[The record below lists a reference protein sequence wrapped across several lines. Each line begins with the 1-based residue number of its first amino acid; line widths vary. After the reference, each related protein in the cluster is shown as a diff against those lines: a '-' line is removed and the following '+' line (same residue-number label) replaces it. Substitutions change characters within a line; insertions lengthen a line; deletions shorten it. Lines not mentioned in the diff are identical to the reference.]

1 MKRATVQRP
10 KPTETSIPSYALY
23 GTQGLADDPG
33 FLHIETLAI
42 SSRPF
47 AGRIRAHRHR
57 DLFQILM
64 LQQGEARIEVDQSQF
79 NLSQPTVI
87 TLPPGYVHG
96 FEFFDGTDGYI
107 LTLALPLL
115 SLADDGS
122 GFSFMALDPLVIP
135 LSGQNRAAAQIQN
148 LIQMLA
154 LELTEPD
161 NWRTEICGHLVRALL
176 IWLQR
181 ATQDLDK
188 SKADQSLSTQLRDF
202 RHLVELHYLEHLDL
216 TDYAERLQCSVATL
230 NRHCRKHLG
239 VTAQELIHQRL
250 NQEARR
256 RLSFTQRTLEQLA
269 GELGFDDPAY
279 FSRFFKRLNGQTPS
293 QYRRANN
300 FGTESP

>member
-1 MKRATVQRP
+1 MRVNTV
-10 KPTETSIPSYALY
+10 PSYALY
-23 GTQGLADDPG
+23 GSETRADDPG

-47 AGRIRAHRHR
+47 AGRIKPHRHR
-57 DLFQILM
+57 DLFQILL
-64 LQQGEARIEVDQSQF
+64 LQKGQATVEVDGTEL

-87 TLPPGYVHG
+87 TLPPGYIHG
-96 FEFFDGTDGYI
+96 FQFFEGTDGFI

-115 SLADDGS
+115 SQRDGTS
-122 GFSFMALDPLVIP
+122 RFSFMALDPQVIP
-135 LSGQNRAAAQIQN
+135 LSRQSHAASQIEG
-148 LIQMLA
+148 LIEMMA
-154 LELTEPD
+154 LELQEPD

-188 SKADQSLSTQLRDF
+188 AKTDQSFSPLLNDF
-202 RHLVELHYLEHLDL
+202 RHLVELHFLEHLSL
-216 TDYAERLQCSVATL
+216 SEYAQALETSVATL

-239 VTAQELIHQRL
+239 VSAQELLHQRL

-269 GELGFDDPAY
+269 TELGFEDPAY

-293 QYRRANN
+293 QFRRANN
-300 FGTESP
+300 FGTETR